1 MAAKNFLNRK
11 DLRQKIRRELL
22 FGLFPKTLNG
32 KDCNF
37 CILLL
42 FVLVGVEQQHFVHN
56 AFNILV
62 NEGFL
67 RDQQGVQTLEV
78 VQKFYKIIN
87 ERPRKAIMV
96 KKCMYEFCKK
106 QSLEHH
112 AVITLLYDDSK
123 TNFETVHAVRVPK
136 TYFFQF
142 FS

>member
-1 MAAKNFLNRK
+1 MKQAATDLLNRR

-78 VQKFYKIIN
+78 VRKFYEIIN
-87 ERPRKAIMV
+87 EKPRKATMV
-96 KKCMYEFCKK
+96 KKCMYELCKK
-106 QSLEHH
+106 QTLKHH
-112 AVITLLYDDSK
+112 AVIILLYDDSK
-123 TNFETVHAVRVPK
+123 SNVETVHAVRVSK
-136 TYFFQF
+136 TYFSDF
-142 FS
+142 